1 MIPVVLNTPEAMLK
15 IRVITMRDYSEKA
28 LKALHGV
35 GVLHV
40 EQSKEL
46 KPVDGAAIERE
57 RGEVGKLLTYVDSV
71 LGYLPKK
78 EKVSLAEDTEV
89 IYSRPLSELNDEVVS
104 LCTRLSNLQQRSV
117 GPRDEVKRLTEL
129 KRYLEPLAQQ
139 APLRLRDL
147 NFSGQY
153 LFSQVLL
160 LPSERYESLHG
171 QLKNY
176 LLESIVAAVE
186 NENVLFAIG
195 KVEDQKVITSLVT
208 EAGGKELQVPDEDL
222 TLQEF
227 LEAGEER
234 IHNLELELA
243 KLYGELQTEIRENLE
258 RLVLLKEVLSAE
270 NERLLVLEKACE
282 AKYVTLIEG
291 WIPESSSE
299 PAISELRDSIDYVFI
314 DARKPEQS
322 EEPPTK
328 LRNLRGLEPFQV
340 IVNLFGI
347 PKYGQWDPTPIVAYS
362 FALFFGLMVG
372 DVVYALGILLLGRF
386 LLLRFT
392 DNPES
397 EGFRLFQKIIY
408 TGGYVALFIGLLT
421 GTYLGNFY
429 EFFGIESLA
438 LAEGVK
444 ETLQDP
450 ISFIVLALIIGFI
463 HVNIGHVLA
472 LIRGIKEGTK
482 GVLPSKIGL
491 FILQICGI
499 PYLVY
504 ALLQVD
510 IPLLNAQMLSIM
522 GYALMLSIVLIV
534 VSSIIRQGAFLGSI
548 FWIFD
553 IAGLFGD
560 IMSYSR
566 IAGVGLA
573 TFYLAFCFNLMAD
586 LFSSMIPGVAG
597 LIIGGIIAIV
607 ILLIGHTL
615 NLALCVL
622 TGFIH
627 SLRLC
632 FVEFLFKFYEGGGR
646 EYSPFKL
653 KTRASVVVG
662 AKS

>member
-1 MIPVVLNTPEAMLK
+1 MIPLVLNTPEAMLK
-15 IRVITMRDYSEKA
+15 ISVITMRDYSEKA
-28 LKALHGV
+28 LKALHGA

-40 EQSKEL
+40 EQAEEL
-46 KPVDGAAIERE
+46 KPVDRAAIEHE
-57 RGEVGKLLTYVDSV
+57 RGNVGKLLDWVDNV
-71 LGYLPKK
+71 LGYLPK
-78 EKVSLAEDTEV
+78 EQKVSLAEDTEV
-89 IYSRPLSELNDEVVS
+89 VYSRPLSDLNDEVAS
-104 LCTRLSNLQQRSV
+104 LCTRLTNLAQRTV

-129 KRYLEPLAQQ
+129 KRYLEPLARQ
-139 APLRLRDL
+139 APVRLRDL
-147 NFSGQY
+147 SFYGRY

-171 QLKNY
+171 RLNKH
-176 LLESIVAAVE
+176 LLESIVARVE
-186 NENVLFAIG
+186 NETVLFAIG
-195 KVEDQKVITSLVT
+195 KVEDQEVIASLVT
-208 EAGGKELQVPDEDL
+208 EAGGRVLQVPDENL

-243 KLYGELQTEIRENLE
+243 KVYGELQTQTRENLE

-270 NERLLVLEKACE
+270 SERLLVLEKACE

-291 WIPESSSE
+291 WIPESTSE
-299 PAISELRDSIDYVFI
+299 TAISQLRDGIEYVFI
-314 DARKPEQS
+314 DTRKPEPS

-328 LRNLRGLEPFQV
+328 LENLSGLKPFQV

-347 PKYGQWDPTPIVAYS
+347 PKYREWDPTPMIAYS

-386 LLLRFT
+386 LLPVFT

-408 TGGYVALFIGLLT
+408 TGGCVALFIGLLT
-421 GTYLGNFY
+421 GTYLGDFH

-438 LAEGVK
+438 LAEWAK
-444 ETLQDP
+444 ETFQDP

-472 LIRGIKEGTK
+472 LIKGIKERTK
-482 GVLPSKIGL
+482 GILLGKIGV
-491 FILQICGI
+491 FTLQICGI
-499 PYLVY
+499 PYLMY
-504 ALLQVD
+504 SLLHVD
-510 IPLLNAQMLSIM
+510 IPLLNPQMFSIL
-522 GYALMLSIVLIV
+522 GYVLMLSIILIV
-534 VSSIIRQGAFLGSI
+534 VSSIIRQGAFLGSV

-553 IAGLFGD
+553 ISGLFGD

-573 TFYLAFCFNLMAD
+573 TFYLAFCFNLMAH
-586 LFSSMIPGVAG
+586 LFSGMIPGVAG
-597 LIIGGIIAIV
+597 LVIGGIIAIV

-615 NLALCVL
+615 NLVLSVL